1 MLLQR
6 TEETEQLV
14 FKTEILK
21 SLSLSETNINKV
33 FFGTNNKLYI
43 TVRETE
49 VTDVYHFVNL
59 CYGLTLEVD
68 NIKISSPDNLELNKI
83 NFRAND
89 ITIENK
95 CLNNCGILS
104 DLLHL
109 QNTIVTNCDIGV
121 MWLNA
126 DWNTIQHINY
136 NTHIHLC
143 HATRDIIIYDS
154 RYEGNHFDFV
164 KTANYSCK
172 PERQKILDQFPNL
185 ENYVYKYQ

>member
-1 MLLQR
+1 M
-6 TEETEQLV
+6 
-14 FKTEILK
+14 
-21 SLSLSETNINKV
+21 
-33 FFGTNNKLYI
+33 
-43 TVRETE
+43 
-49 VTDVYHFVNL
+49 TDVYHFVSL

-68 NIKISSPDNLELNKI
+68 NIKICSPDNLELNKI

-89 ITIENK
+89 ITVENK

-109 QNTIVTNCDIGV
+109 QNTIVNDCDIDV
-121 MWLNA
+121 MWLNI
-126 DWNTIQHINY
+126 DWNTVQHINY
-136 NTHIHLC
+136 NTHIQSTCVQVCLDVNKQYDIYYLLHVVETLNHIHFVNPQNTHIHLC

-154 RYEGNHFDFV
+154 RCEGNHFDFV

-185 ENYVYKYQ
+185 EKHVYKYQ